1 LYINILTRKT
11 RNFSEIF
18 LICVNFFRRN
28 MQLFKRKSNY
38 FRHHNGHTVHSKCI
52 NDHTLRSVI
61 QYTPSVSTIIL
72 SGPSYST
79 LQVYQRSY
87 SQVCHTVHSKCI
99 NDHTLRS
106 VIQYTPSVSTI
117 ILSGLTYSTLQVYQ
131 RSYSQVRHTVHSKCI
146 NDHTL
151 RSDIFLPKC
160 PTNVRQIW
168 ESTLSKSDYLVG
180 YRGLGRTWEW
190 IFKDFFLHFSRWI
203 CQTFCDRCV
212 FVSVLSFRCVEC
224 AST

>member
-38 FRHHNGHTVHSKCI
+38 FRHHNG
-52 NDHTLRSVI
+52 
-61 QYTPSVSTIIL
+61 
-72 SGPSYST
+72 
-79 LQVYQRSY
+79 
-87 SQVCHTVHSKCI
+87 HTVHSKCI